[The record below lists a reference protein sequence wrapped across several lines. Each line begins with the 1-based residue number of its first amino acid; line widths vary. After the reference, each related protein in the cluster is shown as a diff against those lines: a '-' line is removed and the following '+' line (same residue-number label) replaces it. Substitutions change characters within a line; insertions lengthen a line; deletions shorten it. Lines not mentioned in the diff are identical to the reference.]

1 MAATSEVPTSERGVW
16 VTVAARQRGVH
27 PQTLREACHRGE
39 VRHGRI
45 GNRIIIAASEIARI
59 LGVAVEPVGPTA
71 A

>member
-1 MAATSEVPTSERGVW
+1 
-16 VTVAARQRGVH
+16 
-27 PQTLREACHRGE
+27 

-59 LGVAVEPVGPTA
+59 LGVAAEPERVGPTA